1 MVTIEQAQ
9 QQLNI
14 KKIAYGSISWLD
26 VEMPTLAEMEYL
38 RRTFDFHPLALDDC
52 LSRVQL
58 PKMDDYDDYLF
69 LVLHFPLFNQEARL
83 TVPSQVSIFVSGD
96 YLVTVHR
103 GDLRPLMKLFADC
116 AASEPVRKNVMGHSS
131 GYLLYQVLDGLVDY
145 CFPSLNK
152 VIERVDDLEV
162 RVFDMAAKELAR
174 ELLVTKRDILAYRR
188 IVRPQIEVLELLEK
202 KEYPFLKVDPD
213 VYFGDL
219 ADHMRRISVELEDL
233 KEVIQGLHDTHVSLT
248 TDRTNEVIRTLTIIA
263 TIMLPLSVL
272 SSLYGMNVSLP
283 FDSSPYAFLVVL
295 AVMAIVAGGMLL
307 FFRSRRW
314 F

>member
-1 MVTIEQAQ
+1 MVTVEHAQ

-14 KKIAYGSISWLD
+14 KKIAHGPISWLD

-38 RRTFDFHPLALDDC
+38 RRTFDFHTLALDDC

-69 LVLHFPLFNQEARL
+69 LVLHFPLFNRDAGL

-116 AASEPVRKNVMGHSS
+116 AASEPVRKTVMGHSS
-131 GYLLYQVLDGLVDY
+131 GYLLYRILDGLVDY

-152 VIERVDDLEV
+152 IIETVDGLEV
-162 RVFDMAAKELAR
+162 RIFDMAAKELAR

-219 ADHMRRISVELEDL
+219 ADHVRRISVELEDL

-272 SSLYGMNVSLP
+272 SGLYGMNVGLP
-283 FDSSPYAFLVVL
+283 LDGSPYAFLVVL

-307 FFRSRRW
+307 LFRSRRW

>member
-1 MVTIEQAQ
+1 MVTAEYAQ

-14 KKIAYGSISWLD
+14 KKIAHGPISWLD

-38 RRTFDFHPLALDDC
+38 RRTFDFHTLALDDC

-116 AASEPVRKNVMGHSS
+116 EASEPVRKTVMGHSS
-131 GYLLYQVLDGLVDY
+131 GYLLYRILDGLVDY

-152 VIERVDDLEV
+152 IIETVDGLEV
-162 RVFDMAAKELAR
+162 RIFDMAAKELAR

-233 KEVIQGLHDTHVSLT
+233 KEVIQGLHDTHVSLA
-248 TDRTNEVIRTLTIIA
+248 TDRTNEVIRTLTVIA
-263 TIMLPLSVL
+263 TIMLPLSVI
-272 SSLYGMNVSLP
+272 SGLYGMNVSLP
-283 FDSSPYAFLVVL
+283 LDSSPYAFLVVL

>member
-1 MVTIEQAQ
+1 MVTVEHAQ

-14 KKIAYGSISWLD
+14 KKIAHGPISWLD

-38 RRTFDFHPLALDDC
+38 RRTFDFHTLALDDY

-69 LVLHFPLFNQEARL
+69 LVLHFPLFNRDAGL

-116 AASEPVRKNVMGHSS
+116 AASEPVRKTVMGHSS
-131 GYLLYQVLDGLVDY
+131 GYLLYRILDGLVDY

-152 VIERVDDLEV
+152 IIETVDGLEV
-162 RVFDMAAKELAR
+162 RIFDMAAKELAR

-219 ADHMRRISVELEDL
+219 ADHVRRISVELEDL

-248 TDRTNEVIRTLTIIA
+248 TDQTNEVIRTLTIIA

-272 SSLYGMNVSLP
+272 SGLYGMNVSLP
-283 FDSSPYAFLVVL
+283 LDGSPYAFLVVL

-307 FFRSRRW
+307 LFRSRRW

>member
-1 MVTIEQAQ
+1 M
-9 QQLNI
+9 
-14 KKIAYGSISWLD
+14 
-26 VEMPTLAEMEYL
+26 
-38 RRTFDFHPLALDDC
+38 
-52 LSRVQL
+52 
-58 PKMDDYDDYLF
+58 
-69 LVLHFPLFNQEARL
+69 
-83 TVPSQVSIFVSGD
+83 
-96 YLVTVHR
+96 
-103 GDLRPLMKLFADC
+103 
-116 AASEPVRKNVMGHSS
+116 
-131 GYLLYQVLDGLVDY
+131 DY

-152 VIERVDDLEV
+152 IIETVDGLEV
-162 RVFDMAAKELAR
+162 RIFDMAAKELAR

-219 ADHMRRISVELEDL
+219 ADHVRRISVELEDL

-272 SSLYGMNVSLP
+272 SGLYGMNVGLP
-283 FDSSPYAFLVVL
+283 LDGFPYAFLVVL

-307 FFRSRRW
+307 LFRSRRW

>member
-1 MVTIEQAQ
+1 MVTVEHAQ

-14 KKIAYGSISWLD
+14 KKIAHGPISWLD

-38 RRTFDFHPLALDDC
+38 RRTFDFHTLALDDY

-69 LVLHFPLFNQEARL
+69 LVLHFPLFNRDAGL

-116 AASEPVRKNVMGHSS
+116 AASEPVRKTVMGHSS
-131 GYLLYQVLDGLVDY
+131 GYLLYRILDGLVDY

-152 VIERVDDLEV
+152 IIETVDGLEV
-162 RVFDMAAKELAR
+162 RIFDMAAKELAR

-219 ADHMRRISVELEDL
+219 ADHVRRISVELGDL
-233 KEVIQGLHDTHVSLT
+233 KEVLQGLHDTHVSLT
-248 TDRTNEVIRTLTIIA
+248 TDRT
-263 TIMLPLSVL
+263 
-272 SSLYGMNVSLP
+272 
-283 FDSSPYAFLVVL
+283 
-295 AVMAIVAGGMLL
+295 
-307 FFRSRRW
+307 
-314 F
+314 

>member
-1 MVTIEQAQ
+1 MVTVEQAQ
-9 QQLNI
+9 QELNI
-14 KKIAYGSISWLD
+14 KKIACGSVSWLD

-38 RRTFDFHPLALDDC
+38 RTTFDFHTLALDDC

-116 AASEPVRKNVMGHSS
+116 EASEPVRKNVMGHSS

-162 RVFDMAAKELAR
+162 RVFDMAAKDLAR

-272 SSLYGMNVSLP
+272 SGLYGMNVSLP

-295 AVMAIVAGGMLL
+295 GVMAIVAGGMLL

>member
-1 MVTIEQAQ
+1 MVTVEQAQ

-14 KKIAYGSISWLD
+14 KKIAHGPISWLD

-38 RRTFDFHPLALDDC
+38 RRTFDFHTLALDDC

-116 AASEPVRKNVMGHSS
+116 EASESVRKNVMGHSS
-131 GYLLYQVLDGLVDY
+131 GYLLYRVLDGLVDY

-162 RVFDMAAKELAR
+162 RVFDIAAKDLAR

-272 SSLYGMNVSLP
+272 SGLYGMNVSLP

-295 AVMAIVAGGMLL
+295 GVMAIVAGGMLL

>member
-1 MVTIEQAQ
+1 MVTAEHAQ

-14 KKIAYGSISWLD
+14 KKIAHGPISWLD

-38 RRTFDFHPLALDDC
+38 RRTFDFHTLALDDC

-116 AASEPVRKNVMGHSS
+116 EASEPVRKTVMGHSS
-131 GYLLYQVLDGLVDY
+131 GYLLYRILDGLVDY

-152 VIERVDDLEV
+152 IIETVDGLEV
-162 RVFDMAAKELAR
+162 RIFDMAATELAR

-248 TDRTNEVIRTLTIIA
+248 TDRTNEVIRTLTVIA
-263 TIMLPLSVL
+263 TIMLPLSVI
-272 SSLYGMNVSLP
+272 SGLYGMNVSLP
-283 FDSSPYAFLVVL
+283 LDSSPYAFLVVL
-295 AVMAIVAGGMLL
+295 VVMAIVAGGMLL

>member
-1 MVTIEQAQ
+1 MVPAEHAQ

-14 KKIAYGSISWLD
+14 KKIAHGPISWLD

-38 RRTFDFHPLALDDC
+38 RRTFDFHTLALDDC

-69 LVLHFPLFNQEARL
+69 LVLHFPLFNPEARL

-116 AASEPVRKNVMGHSS
+116 EASEPVRKTVMGHSS
-131 GYLLYQVLDGLVDY
+131 GYLLYRILDGLVDY

-152 VIERVDDLEV
+152 IIETVDGLEV
-162 RVFDMAAKELAR
+162 RIFDMAATELAR

-248 TDRTNEVIRTLTIIA
+248 TDRTNEVIRTLTVIA
-263 TIMLPLSVL
+263 TIMLPLSVI
-272 SSLYGMNVSLP
+272 SGLYGMNVSLP
-283 FDSSPYAFLVVL
+283 LDSSPYAFLVVL
-295 AVMAIVAGGMLL
+295 VVMAIVAGGMLL